1 MSLLF
6 AKVVNNFSYELRCFN
21 ILIVHVQYFEEM
33 LQLIF
38 FPGKFHFNFLC
49 IKLIIHYHTRKQRKN
64 KISLEKKLTATEIIH
79 SKRNKNIH
87 EMLRYFNTPRQKFKV
102 EKQLKVLF
110 NGISGGS

>member
-21 ILIVHVQYFEEM
+21 ILIVHVQYFKEM

-38 FPGKFHFNFLC
+38 FPGKFHFSFVSNSSY
-49 IKLIIHYHTRKQRKN
+49 ITIPKN
-64 KISLEKKLTATEIIH
+64 KGKIKFPWKKKLTATEIIH
-79 SKRNKNIH
+79 SKRSKNLH

-110 NGISGGS
+110 NGISGSS